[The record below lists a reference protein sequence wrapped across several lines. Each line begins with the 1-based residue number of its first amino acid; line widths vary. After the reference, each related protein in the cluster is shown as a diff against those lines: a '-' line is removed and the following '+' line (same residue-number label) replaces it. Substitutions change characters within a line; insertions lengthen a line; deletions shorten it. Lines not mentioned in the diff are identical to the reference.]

1 MALWKNDDEMFALM
15 KEKLYTPVVGDILDQ
30 MGYKHQFLP
39 ANIRP
44 LAAQVPTAPYI
55 LPGETEDKRLKLAGY
70 ACTVLENDVFEE
82 PAKPFG
88 YMTEALDDL
97 KPNEIY
103 IATGAH
109 NSALWGELL
118 TACGKARGAV
128 GAVLDGY
135 TRDTP
140 KVIEQNFSVF
150 CTGTWA
156 QDSSVRTYVF
166 QWRCPIEIGQV
177 TIHNGDIVFDDID
190 GVLIIPKEIAPEVLE
205 KALIKASTEKTMRK
219 AIEDGMMV
227 TDALRAILL
236 DQPRAPA
243 GVKQNVAFLVGAG
256 GGKLPAPVKT
266 ACLGAVKGLCQCQ
279 RAGGGAQPLTA
290 RLHIHVVGQH
300 P

>member
-1 MALWKNDDEMFALM
+1 MVLGKNDEEMFLLM

-44 LAAQVPTAPYI
+44 LAAQVPT
-55 LPGETEDKRLKLAGY
+55 LPFISPQETKDNRLKLAGY
-70 ACTVLENDVFEE
+70 ACTVLESDVYESQI
-82 PAKPFG
+82 KPFG

-109 NSALWGELL
+109 NSALWGELM
-118 TACGKARGAV
+118 TACGKARGAS
-128 GAVLDGY
+128 GAIVNGY

-140 KVIEQNFSVF
+140 KVIEQNFPVF

-177 TIHNGDIVFDDID
+177 TIHNRDIVFGDID
-190 GVLIIPKEIAPEVLE
+190 GVLIIPHDIACEVLE
-205 KALIKASTEKTMRK
+205 KALIKANTEMVVRK
-219 AIEDGMMV
+219 AIEEGMMV
-227 TDALRAILL
+227 TEAFTRY
-236 DQPRAPA
+236 
-243 GVKQNVAFLVGAG
+243 GVL
-256 GGKLPAPVKT
+256 
-266 ACLGAVKGLCQCQ
+266 
-279 RAGGGAQPLTA
+279 
-290 RLHIHVVGQH
+290 
-300 P
+300 

>member
-1 MALWKNDDEMFALM
+1 MVLWKNDEELFSLM

-44 LAAQVPTAPYI
+44 LAAQVPATSYI
-55 LPGETEDKRLKLAGY
+55 MPDEVEDKRLKLAGY

-118 TACGKARGAV
+118 TACGKARGAA

-140 KVIEQNFSVF
+140 RVIEQNFPVF

-177 TIHNGDIVFDDID
+177 TIHNGDIVFGDID
-190 GVLIIPKEIAPEVLE
+190 GVLIIPKVIALEVVE
-205 KALIKASTEKTMRK
+205 KALVKASAEKTMRK
-219 AIEDGMMV
+219 AIEEGMMV
-227 TDALRAILL
+227 TEAFAKY
-236 DQPRAPA
+236 
-243 GVKQNVAFLVGAG
+243 GVL
-256 GGKLPAPVKT
+256 
-266 ACLGAVKGLCQCQ
+266 
-279 RAGGGAQPLTA
+279 
-290 RLHIHVVGQH
+290 
-300 P
+300 